1 MDYRDMYALFRRE
14 PEANASL
21 TLCLTT
27 SRTSCASG
35 PTESKIWK
43 VSRIMPTAVCTVS
56 AFKEELNM
64 SKKEKKPRMIPD
76 VPATP
81 IPGKPG
87 KKRSNF
93 DPTPR
98 SKS

>member
-1 MDYRDMYALFRRE
+1 
-14 PEANASL
+14 
-21 TLCLTT
+21 
-27 SRTSCASG
+27 
-35 PTESKIWK
+35 
-43 VSRIMPTAVCTVS
+43 MPTAVCTVS

-81 IPGKPG
+81 IPGEPG

-93 DPTPR
+93 DPTPDP
-98 SKS
+98 KSNKTGKQSRRTSPGSVLSA